1 MIVKHNKNEFEDYL
15 VDASSYEGFADEL
28 IIPENVDEIKQILKE
43 ATVKSHKITI
53 SGAGTGLTGS
63 RVPLGGKI
71 LSMERFNRILNFDRE
86 RKTLKVESFVRIEEI
101 ANYLAGS
108 GLFYPPNPTE
118 KLSTI
123 GGNIGNNASGART
136 YKYGS
141 TRKYINKI
149 DVVLPTGESLTIKRG
164 EIFANGYNFEF
175 CTNGGTLI
183 SFELPKVQ
191 MPKVKHAAGYYIE
204 QNMDLIDLFIGAE
217 GTLGVV
223 TGAELQLLDSP
234 EEVLGAI
241 VFFDSHDGMFDFL
254 SEIKKTDEIIS
265 PRLIEFFDDN
275 SIMLLRGT
283 IPHIP
288 KTTVYALWIEIE
300 TSKEKSDE
308 TLTNLYLFTSQF
320 TSLVD
325 DTWVALNEA
334 EHKRLAHFR
343 HELPL
348 AVYEKIHQYKQQKL
362 GTDSAVPNE
371 FVKEY
376 YEYMVNLFKQ
386 EQLEYVIWGHIGN
399 SHFHANILTKNEDEF
414 RRAKDVYVDILR
426 RAVSLGGTIS
436 AEHGIGKLK
445 KEYLKILYS
454 EEIIDGFRKIKEAF
468 DSKNVLNDGN
478 IF

>member
-15 VDASSYEGFADEL
+15 VDASAFEGFADEL
-28 IIPENVDEIKQILKE
+28 VIPESVEEIKQILKE
-43 ATVKSHKITI
+43 ATEKSQKITI

-71 LSMERFNRILNFDRE
+71 LSMERFNKVINSDKE

-101 ANYLAGS
+101 AEFLAGS

-118 KLSTI
+118 KLATI

-136 YKYGS
+136 YKYGA
-141 TRKYINKI
+141 TRKYINSI
-149 DVVLPTGESLTIKRG
+149 DVVLPTGDSKTIRRG
-164 EIFANGYNFEF
+164 EIFANEYNFEF
-175 CTNGGTLI
+175 FTDEGARI

-191 MPKVKHAAGYYIE
+191 MPKVKHAAGYFVE
-204 QNMDLIDLFIGAE
+204 PNMDLIDLFIGAE

-223 TGAELQLLDSP
+223 TSAELQLLASP
-234 EEVLGAI
+234 EQVLGAI
-241 VFFDSHDGMFDFL
+241 IFFDEHEGMFEFL
-254 SEIKKTDEIIS
+254 NEIRKVDAVVL

-288 KTTVYALWIEIE
+288 KSALYALWIEIE
-300 TSKEKSDE
+300 TSNEKSDE
-308 TLTNLYLFTSQF
+308 TLANLYVFTSQF

-325 DTWVALNEA
+325 DTWIALNDQ

-343 HELPL
+343 HQLPL
-348 AVYEKIHQYKQQKL
+348 AVYEKIQQYKQQKL

-376 YEYMVNLFKQ
+376 YEYIVNLFKQ

-399 SHFHANILTKNEDEF
+399 SHFHANILTKDSDEF
-414 RRAKDVYVDILR
+414 NRARKIYVDILA

-445 KEYLKILYS
+445 KEYLRLLYS
-454 EEIIDGFRKIKEAF
+454 EDVIEGFRKIKKAF
-468 DSKNVLNDGN
+468 DPQNVLNVGN

>member
-15 VDASSYEGFADEL
+15 VDASSFEGYADEL
-28 IIPENVDEIKQILKE
+28 LIPESVDEIKQILKE
-43 ATVKSHKITI
+43 ATAMNQKITI

-71 LSMERFNRILNFDRE
+71 LSMERFNKILNFDKD

-101 ANYLAGS
+101 ADFLAGS
-108 GLFYPPNPTE
+108 GMFYPPNPTE
-118 KLSTI
+118 KLATI

-136 YKYGS
+136 YKYGA
-141 TRKYINKI
+141 TRRYINAI
-149 DVVLPTGESLTIKRG
+149 DVVFPTGESRTIRRG
-164 EIFANGYNFEF
+164 EIFANWHKFEF
-175 CTNGGTLI
+175 RTNEGTSI
-183 SFELPKVQ
+183 SFELPNVQ

-234 EEVLGAI
+234 EQVLGAI
-241 VFFDSHDGMFDFL
+241 IFFDLHEGMFDFL
-254 SEIKKTDEIIS
+254 NEIRQENRIIS

-288 KTTVYALWIEIE
+288 KNAHYALWIEIE
-300 TSKEKSDE
+300 TSNEKSDE
-308 TLTNLYLFTSQF
+308 TLANLYIFTSEF
-320 TSLVD
+320 TTLVD
-325 DTWVALNEA
+325 DTWIAMSEQ

-343 HELPL
+343 HQLPL
-348 AVYEKIHQYKQQKL
+348 AVYEKIQQYKQQKL

-399 SHFHANILTKNEDEF
+399 SHFHANILTKDEDEF
-414 RRAKDVYVDILR
+414 SRAKKIYVDILAK
-426 RAVSLGGTIS
+426 AVSLGGTIS
-436 AEHGIGKLK
+436 AEHGIGKIK

-454 EEIIDGFRKIKEAF
+454 DEVIDGFRRIKKAF
-468 DSKNVLNDGN
+468 DPEDVLNCGN